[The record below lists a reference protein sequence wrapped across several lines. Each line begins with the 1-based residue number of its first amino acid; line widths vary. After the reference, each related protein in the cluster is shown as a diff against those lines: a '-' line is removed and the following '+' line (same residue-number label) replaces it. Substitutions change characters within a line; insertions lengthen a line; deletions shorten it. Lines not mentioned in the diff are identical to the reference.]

1 MFNIWKS
8 FQILNFVPLHCRL
21 VALMLTNIE
30 NMWIVYEVRKWKF
43 DDNLWEMASALSQN
57 LSEEESGQSDSELT
71 EVTFKLPYEEVPA
84 RGGGVF
90 YKTAD
95 NHLYR

>member
-1 MFNIWKS
+1 
-8 FQILNFVPLHCRL
+8 
-21 VALMLTNIE
+21 
-30 NMWIVYEVRKWKF
+30 
-43 DDNLWEMASALSQN
+43 MASALSQN

>member
-1 MFNIWKS
+1 
-8 FQILNFVPLHCRL
+8 
-21 VALMLTNIE
+21 MLTNIE
-30 NMWIVYEVRKWKF
+30 NMWIVYEVRKWKLVI
-43 DDNLWEMASALSQN
+43 NLREMASALSQN

-90 YKTAD
+90 YQTAD